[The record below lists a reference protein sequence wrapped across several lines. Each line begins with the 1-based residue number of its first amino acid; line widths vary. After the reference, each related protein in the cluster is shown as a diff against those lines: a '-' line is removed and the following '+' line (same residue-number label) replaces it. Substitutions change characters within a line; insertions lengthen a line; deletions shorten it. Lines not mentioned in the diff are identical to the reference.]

1 VALSDGNHNT
11 TELNLLAV
19 LVKLEDMG
27 RFAST
32 IEFYSR
38 YREPYP
44 PNFFSQAAE
53 RLGFT
58 RRESLLDVGCGPA
71 SLAIGFAPYIGDVTA
86 LDPEPGMMA
95 AARAAAE
102 QADVAVSFVHGRIE
116 QFAAERRFEVV
127 TIGRALHWLDR
138 NATLPLLERIVPP
151 AGHILICGSV
161 SVESESHPWV
171 KPYDDVR
178 RAYADDPDQKLYRID
193 DKEWFA
199 GSKFREGGTVK
210 AAAEYKVT
218 IADMTGRALSKSNTS
233 AEVLG
238 ERRSRCEAEIA
249 AVLEPFAQ
257 DGVLE
262 DRIVAYATVF
272 VRQG

>member
-1 VALSDGNHNT
+1 
-11 TELNLLAV
+11 
-19 LVKLEDMG
+19 MG

-32 IEFYSR
+32 IEFYAR

-53 RLGFT
+53 QLGLT
-58 RRESLLDVGCGPA
+58 GRESLLDVGCGPA
-71 SLAIGFAPYIGDVTA
+71 SLAIGFAPYVGDVTA

-102 QADVAVSFVHGRIE
+102 QAGVSVSFVDGRIE
-116 QFAAERRFEVV
+116 QFAAEQRFEVV

-138 NATLPLLERIVPP
+138 AATLPLLERIVPP
-151 AGHILICGSV
+151 TGHILICGSV
-161 SVESESHPWV
+161 SVDGEDHPWV

-178 RAYADDPDQKLYRID
+178 RAYADDPEQKMYRID

-199 GSKFREGGTVK
+199 GSRFQEAGKVK

-218 IADMTGRALSKSNTS
+218 IADLIGRALSKSNTS
-233 AEVLG
+233 PEVLG
-238 ERRSRCEAEIA
+238 ERRPTFEAEIT
-249 AVLEPFAQ
+249 AVLKPFAR

-262 DRIVAYATVF
+262 ERIVAYATVF
-272 VRQG
+272 VRQP